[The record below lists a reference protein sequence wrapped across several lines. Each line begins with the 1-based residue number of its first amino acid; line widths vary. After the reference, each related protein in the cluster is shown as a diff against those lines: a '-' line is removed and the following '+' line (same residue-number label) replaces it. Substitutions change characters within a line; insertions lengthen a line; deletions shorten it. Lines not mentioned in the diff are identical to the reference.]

1 MQINTVGT
9 TQQPLPK
16 GDETVRQQ
24 VAAQTSSR
32 LASETAKPVEAG
44 RDAVQAIDP
53 KEQARQIDEAVKQ
66 INETIK
72 SLNKDVGLE
81 FSTDEDTKIRMV
93 KLVDTQSKEILR
105 QIPSQ
110 EVLNIA
116 KAIDKLQGLLVR
128 DKA

>member
-1 MQINTVGT
+1 MQINSVGA

-16 GDETVRQQ
+16 GDEAVRSQMTT
-24 VAAQTSSR
+24 QTSSR
-32 LASETAKPVEAG
+32 LANETAKPVEAS

-72 SLNKDVGLE
+72 TLNKDVGLE
-81 FSTDEDTKIRMV
+81 FSTDEDTKIKMV